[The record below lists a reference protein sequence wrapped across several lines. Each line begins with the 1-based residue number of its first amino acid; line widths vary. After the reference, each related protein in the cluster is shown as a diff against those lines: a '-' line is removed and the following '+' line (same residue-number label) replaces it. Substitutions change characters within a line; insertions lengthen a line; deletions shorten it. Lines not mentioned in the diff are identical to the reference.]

1 MSDGG
6 DRGFWDSPH
15 PALREFTDQAAT
27 VDGMQSTQTEN
38 PARILIVD
46 DEPAVREALTRSLE
60 FEGYEVDT
68 AKDGQDALQQ
78 LETEHPDLILLD
90 VMMPV
95 LDGLAAARRIRAKGD
110 TVPILML
117 TARDAVG
124 DRIVGLDNGADDYL
138 PKPFAGD
145 ELLARVR
152 ALLRRSAPVVPPQPQ
167 RDGLRPSVSGAGSGF
182 GSGSTARQQ
191 LAFEDVAMDLRTRE
205 VTRDGKRL
213 DLTKTEYALLKLF
226 MAHPRQ
232 VLSRAAI
239 LREVWGFDFEPTS
252 NTLDVY
258 VMYLRRKT
266 EAGGLPRLIHTERGT
281 GYVLRPPKNR
291 EAR

>member
-1 MSDGG
+1 MYD
-6 DRGFWDSPH
+6 
-15 PALREFTDQAAT
+15 A
-27 VDGMQSTQTEN
+27 TQTEN

-68 AKDGQDALQQ
+68 AKDGMDALHQ

-152 ALLRRSAPVVPPQPQ
+152 ALLRRSAHLPPVQSQGPP
-167 RDGLRPSVSGAGSGF
+167 GSPHAA
-182 GSGSTARQQ
+182 SGSKQQ
-191 LAFEDVAMDLRTRE
+191 LTFEDVAMDLRTRE
-205 VTRDGKRL
+205 VTRGGKRL

-281 GYVLRPPKNR
+281 GYALRSPRVR
-291 EAR
+291 EVR